1 MIPVRLDSWEVHVPS
16 ACVLT
21 EYGAPAVL
29 RWQQVELPQP
39 AAGQIRLRVRAA
51 GVGPTDLE
59 IRRGDLRAIF
69 SLTADSVLGFEASGV
84 ADALGEGVQGISV
97 GDEVAAWLPSLGG
110 YAEYALA
117 SSWTIKS
124 QAVSFVDA
132 AALPASVEAAVGVL
146 DQLGVVE
153 GDIVL
158 ILGGAGSV
166 GTIATQ
172 IALSRGATVIA
183 AASPR
188 DHELL
193 RELGAAP
200 VTYGE
205 NLVEQVREI
214 SSRVDAVMDAA
225 GRGSLA
231 EAIELA
237 GGTERVITL
246 SDPHAQ
252 DFGVRL
258 SAPTPDRAPG
268 AVAQG
273 MALLAEG
280 KLRMKQ
286 RRELPMQHAAEAHRL
301 LESGE
306 THDKV
311 VLTIG

>member
-1 MIPVRLDSWEVHVPS
+1 MIPVRLDSWEVKMPS

-21 EYGAPAVL
+21 EYGPPAVL

-39 AAGQIRLRVRAA
+39 GAGQIRLRVRAA

-59 IRRGDLRAIF
+59 IRRGHLRAIF
-69 SLTADSVLGFEASGV
+69 SFTGDPILGFEAAGV
-84 ADALGEGVQGISV
+84 VDALGEGVDGIKV
-97 GDEVAAWLPSLGG
+97 GDEAAAWLPSLGG
-110 YAEYALA
+110 YGEYALA
-117 SSWTIKS
+117 SSWTIKPRT
-124 QAVSFVDA
+124 VSFVDA

-146 DQLGVVE
+146 DQLGVVAA
-153 GDIVL
+153 DTVL

-172 IALSRGATVIA
+172 IAVSRGAAVIA
-183 AASPR
+183 AARRR
-188 DHELL
+188 DHERL

-200 VTYGE
+200 VSYGQ
-205 NLVEQVREI
+205 NLVEQVRQI
-214 SSRVDAVMDAA
+214 SGRVDAVMDAA

-231 EAIELA
+231 QAIELA

-258 SAPTPDRAPG
+258 SAATPDRAPH

-280 KLRMKQ
+280 KLRMKE
-286 RRELPMQHAAEAHRL
+286 RRELPMQDAAEAHRL
-301 LESGE
+301 LESDE
-306 THDKV
+306 THDKI
-311 VLTIG
+311 VLTAA